1 MEKDSLI
8 HGDCLVEMQRIPDN
22 SIDLIVTDPPY
33 KLISGGCKGGLNIQF
48 NKADYSKVSKGEFFE
63 IPRFDAW
70 IKECFRVLKN
80 GTHFYCMSNDKNLNE
95 IYNVAINCGFK
106 EVNILVWKKYMHTPL
121 PYYMKNIEF
130 IILFRKGGARK
141 INNMGSF
148 ALIENIKGIY
158 GNKIHVSEKPV
169 PLFEEFILN
178 SSNEGDIVLDPF
190 AGSCSTAMACINT
203 NRHYIVFE
211 KEKEYYDIAF
221 NRIEEAKRLKEVQ

>member
-1 MEKDSLI
+1 
-8 HGDCLVEMQRIPDN
+8 
-22 SIDLIVTDPPY
+22 
-33 KLISGGCKGGLNIQF
+33 
-48 NKADYSKVSKGEFFE
+48 
-63 IPRFDAW
+63 
-70 IKECFRVLKN
+70 
-80 GTHFYCMSNDKNLNE
+80 
-95 IYNVAINCGFK
+95 
-106 EVNILVWKKYMHTPL
+106 
-121 PYYMKNIEF
+121 
-130 IILFRKGGARK
+130 
-141 INNMGSF
+141 MGSF

-190 AGSCSTAMACINT
+190 AGSCSTAIACINT